1 MNLFSKLEKVTVANP
16 RNPGFDFLVKNAKNA
31 LFEIQKHTF
40 ISLGLSNQSLAQ
52 YVNPDVDDTNIYI
65 KVEDGD
71 DGTFLKNSN
80 RGSQKSHTFKNIQLM
95 NLLAE
100 QFALVDGSEL
110 VLEEVDKNYNLY
122 KLVPK
127 GSQSKSEDKTET
139 EIVPSTD
146 TVEAQP
152 ESEMEQSELAVFS
165 DGEPMGESEDEV
177 SLFD

>member
-1 MNLFSKLEKVTVANP
+1 
-16 RNPGFDFLVKNAKNA
+16 
-31 LFEIQKHTF
+31 
-40 ISLGLSNQSLAQ
+40 
-52 YVNPDVDDTNIYI
+52 
-65 KVEDGD
+65 
-71 DGTFLKNSN
+71 
-80 RGSQKSHTFKNIQLM
+80 M

-122 KLVPK
+122 KLAPK
-127 GSQSKSEDKTET
+127 GSQSKSEDKTEN

-152 ESEMEQSELAVFS
+152 ESEMEQSEAEVFS
-165 DGEPMGESEDEV
+165 NGEPMEESEDEV